1 MKVYNKDK
9 TKVLT
14 EYDLEKGY
22 LERDTIIIHIEAVEG
37 NEEVSHYEVVA
48 EYPNG
53 GKDVERVIDVPGVEA
68 VPAHD
73 EEEEIRVYI
82 PYTEEQ
88 LKEKAEEE
96 YKQNIVN
103 KIRKKYSLSDEL
115 AIIRQRNVKTE
126 EFDEYYDFVERCKS
140 EAKAELNRE

>member
-9 TKVLT
+9 TEILI

-22 LERDTIIIHIEAVEG
+22 LDKDTITVHIEAVEG
-37 NEEVSHYEVVA
+37 VEEVSHYEVIA

-88 LKEKAEEE
+88 LKERAEER
-96 YKQNIVN
+96 YKQNINN
-103 KIRKKYSLSDEL
+103 KIRKRYSLSDEL

-126 EFDEYYDFVERCKS
+126 EFDEYYEFVEKCKS
-140 EAKAELNRE
+140 EAKAELNHE